1 MIFSVFF
8 EHKKKNIEQEFNLS
22 YIIKKKYSIFL
33 VNIIIIIIILF
44 CWCFIIIS
52 IIVINNIKQ
61 F

>member
-22 YIIKKKYSIFL
+22 YIIKKYSIFL